1 VFYFDRILPMQK
13 KTNGSDWK
21 DGFLF
26 VGNELVLDFVN
37 TRPVQDGK
45 PMELLKDFSAVL
57 RWFQAAELLRPG
69 EVANLEREWGGTA
82 RAQNTTEAM
91 WELREK
97 LRAEILSWE
106 HGGAIRG
113 SMIGDLNILLADHP
127 MRTKLKANGSAHL
140 AELWFEAHKPEDL
153 FAPLAHSAA
162 TLFTK
167 VDRKRVR
174 KCAICVLHFHDT
186 SKKGTR
192 RWCSMRLCGNR
203 LKVAAY
209 AARQRKHR

>member
-1 VFYFDRILPMQK
+1 MGKVASR
-13 KTNGSDWK
+13 TDWEN
-21 DGFLF
+21 GFLF

-45 PMELLKDFSAVL
+45 PMELLKDFGVIL

-69 EVANLEREWGGTA
+69 EVASLEQQWGGTA
-82 RAQNTTEAM
+82 RAQKITEAM

-113 SMIGDLNILLADHP
+113 STIGDLNVLLADHP
-127 MRTKLKANGSAHL
+127 MRTKLKASGTGHL
-140 AELWFEAHKPEDL
+140 AELWFEVREPKDL

-162 TLFTK
+162 TLFTT

-174 KCAICVLHFHDT
+174 KCVFCVLHFHDT

-209 AARQRKHR
+209 AARQRKHK

>member
-1 VFYFDRILPMQK
+1 MRKAIDE
-13 KTNGSDWK
+13 SDWK

-26 VGNELVLDFVN
+26 VGNEVVLDFVN
-37 TRPVQDGK
+37 TRPVQDGR
-45 PMELLKDFSAVL
+45 PMEQLKDFGAVL

-69 EVANLEREWGGTA
+69 EVARLERQWGGTA
-82 RAQNTTEAM
+82 RAQKTTEAM

-113 SMIGDLNILLADHP
+113 STIGDLNILLADHP
-127 MRTKLKANGSAHL
+127 MRTKLKANGSALL
-140 AELWFEAHKPEDL
+140 AELWFEVRELEDL
-153 FAPLAHSAA
+153 FASLAHSTA
-162 TLFTK
+162 TLFTT
-167 VDRKRVR
+167 VDPKRVR

-209 AARQRKHR
+209 AARQRRRK

>member
-1 VFYFDRILPMQK
+1 MRKAIVE
-13 KTNGSDWK
+13 SDWK

-26 VGNELVLDFVN
+26 VGNEVVLDFLN
-37 TRPVQDGK
+37 TRPVQDGE
-45 PMELLKDFSAVL
+45 PMELLKDFGALL

-69 EVANLEREWGGTA
+69 EVASLEHQWGSTA
-82 RAQNTTEAM
+82 RAQRTTEAM
-91 WELREK
+91 RELRED
-97 LRAEILSWE
+97 LRNEILSWE
-106 HGGAIRG
+106 HGGAIHG
-113 SMIGDLNILLADHP
+113 STIDHLNSLLADHP
-127 MRTKLKANGSAHL
+127 MRTRLKANGSAPL
-140 AELWFEAHKPEDL
+140 RELWFEVHDPEDL

-162 TLFTK
+162 TLFTT

-209 AARQRKHR
+209 AARQREHR

>member
-1 VFYFDRILPMQK
+1 MRKATTQ
-13 KTNGSDWK
+13 SDWK

-26 VGNELVLDFVN
+26 VGNELALDFLN

-45 PMELLKDFSAVL
+45 RAELLPDFSALL
-57 RWFQAAELLRPG
+57 RWFQAAGLLSSREAGSLQRKWG
-69 EVANLEREWGGTA
+69 ESDSAER
-82 RAQNTTEAM
+82 TTEAM
-91 WELREK
+91 RQLRK
-97 LRAEILSWE
+97 RLRKEILAWE
-106 HGGAIRG
+106 RSGKVQH
-113 SMIGDLNILLADHP
+113 STQNELNKLMAEHP
-127 MRTKLKANGSAHL
+127 MHTRLRTNRESCST
-140 AELWFEAHKPEDL
+140 ELWFEPREPEDL

-162 TLFTK
+162 TLFAT

-174 KCAICVLHFHDT
+174 KCAQCVLHFHDT

-209 AARQRKHR
+209 AARRRRRAHK